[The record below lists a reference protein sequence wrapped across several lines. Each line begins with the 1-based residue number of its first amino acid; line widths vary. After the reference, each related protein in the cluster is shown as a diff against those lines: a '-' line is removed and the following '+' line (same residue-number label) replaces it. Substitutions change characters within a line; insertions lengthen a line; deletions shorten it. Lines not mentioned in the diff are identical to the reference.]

1 MTNHLPIRKFVKK
14 EKQCFRLASFAPV
27 FSPIAHLPKHG
38 LSKLDDTLFNYVR
51 VVDTK
56 ST

>member
-38 LSKLDDTLFNYVR
+38 LSKLDDTLFNYVS